1 MSVRQ
6 YVGARYVPLFYVNP
20 DDNSNNWKSGI
31 IYEPLTIVTDANQ
44 SYTSKREVPASVGR
58 PSENLDYWILTG
70 AYNAQVDQYRR
81 EVADLAEDVAALSEA
96 TSGYT
101 KSRSSGVSQIGVYD
115 TGLNPSGNG
124 LQGAWADGNI
134 WYEYIYQSG
143 ISGKLYSFNMS
154 NGRYINNID
163 MSLYHGNDFVKCG
176 NYVYGAPYDD
186 GMGAGVNDIL
196 RFVPGGSVERISV
209 FNPTGYDCLYGI
221 DKIDE
226 ETLICAL
233 RPYGTN
239 TVDSTAF
246 YLYHINTGTI
256 EAVPVSWNNLV
267 QGQNSFP
274 HPMVF
279 KDGKLYLSAS
289 GENGIYVL
297 DYKNGALSCI
307 SYNAIPL
314 HTAGGNIISE
324 LEGIGFVE
332 KYGNK
337 YLVFTATT
345 AILEVSILFCA
356 INLTGNSP
364 AFLVKD
370 RIPSGEQN
378 SVVLSYADP
387 DLIYETGLDY
397 PVKRFYRA
405 CAMAAFNWGG
415 DVDGNV
421 VLPAAINEPAA
432 ELRDVYRCGFVVPSE
447 GCTITNPIRF
457 IRSQAFFTGGSITFN
472 GNVTIQSNSKITF
485 AQANNVFGTM
495 RIAQSECNEC
505 QPNSHTGRVTLDGAN
520 YKMSILAS
528 ETPDVN
534 ASNSTVVQINKTAS
548 TGITAGGGTTVLLA
562 GVK

>member
-6 YVGARYVPLFYVNP
+6 YIGARYVPLFYANP

-44 SYTSKREVPASVGR
+44 SYTSKQEVPASVGR

-115 TGLNPSGNG
+115 TGLNPEGNG

-186 GMGAGVNDIL
+186 GLGAGVNDIL
-196 RFVPGGSVERISV
+196 KFVPGGTVERISV

-239 TVDSTAF
+239 TVDSTVF

-314 HTAGGNIISE
+314 HTAGGNIIAE

-332 KYGNK
+332 RYGNA
-337 YLVFTATT
+337 YLIFTAKT
-345 AILEVSILFCA
+345 APMEVSILFCG

-364 AFLVKD
+364 AFLVTD
-370 RIPSGEQN
+370 RLPAGEQN
-378 SVVLSYADP
+378 NVVLSYDDP
-387 DLIYETGLDY
+387 DLIYETGLTY
-397 PVKRFYRA
+397 PVKRLYRA
-405 CAMAAFNWGG
+405 CAMANYNWGG
-415 DVDGNV
+415 NIDGNV
-421 VLPAAINEPAA
+421 VLPSVVSEPTA
-432 ELRDVYRCGFVVPSE
+432 EIHIVYKCALTAPSG
-447 GCTITNPIRF
+447 GCVFANPIRF
-457 IRSQAFFTGGSITFN
+457 IRANVFTGGGPMTFN
-472 GNVTIQSNSKITF
+472 GNFVVQSNSRVTIGQIDNAF
-485 AQANNVFGTM
+485 NTM
-495 RIAQSECNEC
+495 RIANSELNEC
-505 QPNSHTGRVTLDGAN
+505 QPNSHVGHIDVDGAN
-520 YKMSILAS
+520 YKMSIRAA
-528 ETPDVN
+528 ETPDVR
-534 ASNSTVVQINKTAS
+534 SINSSIIQINKTNS
-548 TGITAGGGTTVLLA
+548 TGISAGGGTTVLLA